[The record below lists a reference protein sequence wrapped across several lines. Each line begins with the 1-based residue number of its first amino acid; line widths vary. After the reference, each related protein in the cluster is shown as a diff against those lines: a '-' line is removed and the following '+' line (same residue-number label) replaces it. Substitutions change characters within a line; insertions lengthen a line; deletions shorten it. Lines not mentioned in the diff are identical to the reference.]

1 MNLTNNDKMF
11 LQEVR
16 KISKQN
22 TESEKQISIVTNV
35 ALLSED
41 LLSIFDIEKNHR
53 GGWFFNVYV
62 EFEPMFKNQEAKD
75 WQK

>member
-1 MNLTNNDKMF
+1 MNLTDNDKMF
-11 LQEVR
+11 LQELR

-22 TESEKQISIVTNV
+22 IEAEQELSIVTNR

-41 LLSIFDIEKNHR
+41 LLSLFHVEKNHR

-62 EFEPMFKNQEAKD
+62 EFEPMFKTQKAKD